1 MVVILLTFYLVMTS
15 TLNLVG
21 RSLYNDMTRYEMD
34 RVNTLS
40 VSFSGDSEMADI
52 RYKKV
57 KEAARQIGGR
67 LLIVDMDG
75 KVTFDSENREV
86 GMLSALDEVE
96 SVRKGTHTSDMG
108 FHQRSAGWIGCFVCA
123 LSDGNGQ
130 RNGVLV
136 LESSI
141 EGTVADMNALR
152 SRLLVIFFLAA
163 TGVLIS
169 AALVTSLLTRPVKAL
184 SEGIEKMSRGD
195 YQTKV
200 HVPGHGEMA
209 QLAAAFNEMTEK
221 VHSLD
226 QMRNEFVSAASHEL
240 KTPLATMKILLESV
254 LYEEN
259 MDKEVRNEFLTDID
273 REIDRLNRVVSDL
286 LTLVRIDSNKMNLSR
301 ENMLLSDTIH
311 ESVERLHPQIERK
324 KQNLRVMVEDDCEMM
339 GDPGKLMQ
347 VCYNLIGNAIK
358 YTPEGGNIQVR
369 LYRDGRDARMEVSDD
384 GIGIPEE
391 DIPHVFERFYRVDK
405 SRAREGGEL
414 GGTGLGLSIVRQ
426 IVRLH
431 AGSVTVRSELG
442 KGTTFTVQLPMMTG
456 GEMG

>member
-1 MVVILLTFYLVMTS
+1 
-15 TLNLVG
+15 
-21 RSLYNDMTRYEMD
+21 
-34 RVNTLS
+34 
-40 VSFSGDSEMADI
+40 
-52 RYKKV
+52 
-57 KEAARQIGGR
+57 
-67 LLIVDMDG
+67 
-75 KVTFDSENREV
+75 
-86 GMLSALDEVE
+86 
-96 SVRKGTHTSDMG
+96 
-108 FHQRSAGWIGCFVCA
+108 
-123 LSDGNGQ
+123 
-130 RNGVLV
+130 
-136 LESSI
+136 
-141 EGTVADMNALR
+141 
-152 SRLLVIFFLAA
+152 
-163 TGVLIS
+163 
-169 AALVTSLLTRPVKAL
+169 
-184 SEGIEKMSRGD
+184 
-195 YQTKV
+195 
-200 HVPGHGEMA
+200 
-209 QLAAAFNEMTEK
+209 
-221 VHSLD
+221 
-226 QMRNEFVSAASHEL
+226 
-240 KTPLATMKILLESV
+240 
-254 LYEEN
+254 

-405 SRAREGGEL
+405 SRAREDGEL